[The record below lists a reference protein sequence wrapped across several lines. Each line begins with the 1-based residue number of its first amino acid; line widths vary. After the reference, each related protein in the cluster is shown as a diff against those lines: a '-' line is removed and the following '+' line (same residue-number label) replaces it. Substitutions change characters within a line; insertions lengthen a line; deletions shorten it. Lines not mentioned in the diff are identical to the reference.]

1 MLPTMKEWFEGA
13 KMFCIP
19 MEGYVTYGG
28 MSGRDLN
35 ALAQGLDENTE
46 FDMLQTRIHQVEY
59 LAKSLTN
66 TESLISV
73 LLVATLSS

>member
-1 MLPTMKEWFEGA
+1 
-13 KMFCIP
+13 

-35 ALAQGLDENTE
+35 ALAQGLEENTE

-59 LAKSLTN
+59 LAKKLD
-66 TESLISV
+66 EYGIP
-73 LLVATLSS
+73 